1 MKYKNLTQIWNVAM
15 DKPTLDLALRFA
27 ETETYDLLRG
37 IGVSMNAASVATDDM
52 LKDVARYY
60 QQPSVDGLVDRM
72 EEV

>member
-1 MKYKNLTQIWNVAM
+1 MRYKNLNQIWNVAM

-60 QQPSVDGLVDRM
+60 QQPSMDELMGVAHAD
-72 EEV
+72 

>member
-37 IGVSMNAASVATDDM
+37 IGVSMNAASAACDDM

-60 QQPSVDGLVDRM
+60 QQPSVDELLDWT
-72 EEV
+72 EV